1 MAGHIWPAGLEF
13 DTCALDILYKIC
25 SDDKKG
31 TQGVLGPCV
40 LTLLVK
46 SLWSR
51 YKIEQDNG
59 RVGKVKLQDKHCV
72 TVPAGHKMVLNG
84 YTRKVPVGAGTTL
97 AVEPSSQSKLPI
109 GLLFCSY
116 VLACPRKASFKV
128 PVLLTNE
135 TAQ

>member
-1 MAGHIWPAGLEF
+1 MIKR
-13 DTCALDILYKIC
+13 ALREK
-25 SDDKKG
+25 SHSG
-31 TQGVLGPCV
+31 STGPCV
-40 LTLLVK
+40 LTPLVK

-51 YKIEQDNG
+51 YKIKQDNG
-59 RVGKVKLQDKHCV
+59 RVGKVKLQGKRCV

-97 AVEPSSQSKLPI
+97 AVKPSSQSKLPS